1 MDELVHECK
10 ECPLSAGELRRIQ
23 LDLSFNFLKYSLLH
37 CLSLGFCLFVLVSTF

>member
-23 LDLSFNFLKYSLLH
+23 LDLSF
-37 CLSLGFCLFVLVSTF
+37 LGY